1 MKDRRDS
8 MVRLA
13 ATAIAIVLIMF
24 AVVGAFST
32 SHFTSVLRM
41 STGEAIAYFF
51 LFLPRT
57 IELIAVS
64 FVVASTAGALSILP
78 FARAAWPLIKG
89 LALGLKC
96 IPFFWL
102 AVALEIAL
110 SLAGMNPI
118 SGTGG
123 SDVAGHLSRLFAPA
137 FVLAIYQFP
146 LIVDYLD
153 ERLKVSAG
161 FRPAGASLLGALGAQ
176 FARDLPDV
184 LTATVV
190 TEIVFAWPGDGRLFW
205 HFLSFQAVSPAEGIL
220 LLTALSVL
228 ATRFLVATLT
238 RRTAES
244 ADAHA

>member
-1 MKDRRDS
+1 MKAQRDTL
-8 MVRLA
+8 VRFA

-32 SHFTSVLRM
+32 SHFASVLRM
-41 STGEAIAYFF
+41 STAEAIADFL

-64 FVVASTAGALSILP
+64 FVVASTAGALSVLP
-78 FARAAWPLIKG
+78 FARAVWPLIKG
-89 LALGLKC
+89 LALGLQC

-110 SLAGMNPI
+110 GLAGMNPI

-123 SDVAGHLSRLFAPA
+123 PDVAGHLSRLFAPA
-137 FVLAIYQFP
+137 FVLAIYQFQ

-153 ERLKVSAG
+153 ERLRLSAS

-184 LTATVV
+184 LTATVI
-190 TEIVFAWPGDGRLFW
+190 TEIAFAWPGDGRLFW
-205 HFLSFQAVSPAEGIL
+205 YFLSFQAVSPAEGML
-220 LLTALSVL
+220 LFTALFVL
-228 ATRFLVATLT
+228 ATRFLVALLT
-238 RRTAES
+238 RRKAEN